1 MYIYK
6 DRGNNLK
13 TNIYNLNKI
22 YKARL
27 EENSEFILNEIWDE
41 DYYGRNYKISK
52 NDTVVDLG
60 GNQGI
65 FAIYAASKGASVYS
79 YEPVNEMFELL
90 EENVSSNK
98 LSESIKPYNYA
109 VSSIEEDIE
118 ISIPQTSGDI
128 APGMGSINKLNVSNF
143 ENMGSVQLKTQVVK
157 TITLSEIIK
166 DLDVV
171 NLLKVDCEGAELDI
185 LQSANYE
192 DIQKVQNIVM
202 ETHSGYS
209 QKSLCLKL
217 KEFGFS
223 IQEFDK
229 ISNKYRAGYL
239 FATRNTTEEYQSVY
253 SLITSKNYYPV
264 GSSFEMSADESFA
277 IQDVNSS
284 LICNWKLDDELKASN
299 DNSKLEK
306 FSFDEPG
313 TYKIG
318 LDVEDRHGNVDF
330 ADKWITIL
338 KNDYNEF
345 TPDYIL
351 KTSELKFPV
360 SKSKDAKIQI
370 PSNVLPKLFDF
381 SNVKLSI
388 SCIDDELDAVLE
400 FNSKEFNLFGYYDM
414 ATLQNMPDDLD
425 LNFTIKSNVDS
436 ELILQW
442 WVGSEDTSENEDT
455 ENVDYS
461 KEKFNGIQVL
471 PPANKET
478 ILENLAY
485 SEFVI
490 KKENFPTSWT
500 PQNIV
505 FMVSIMDSIDQ
516 TLVSSKL
523 AINDNEFTM
532 DGWYY
537 SAKVNFDSLNDDVS
551 VKLVLPFERDIK
563 IGWWTE

>member
-1 MYIYK
+1 M
-6 DRGNNLK
+6 K
-13 TNIYNLNKI
+13 TNIYNLNEV
-22 YKARL
+22 YEARL
-27 EENSEFILNEIWDE
+27 EEKSEFIVNEIWDE
-41 DYYGRNYKISK
+41 DYYGRNYKINE

-79 YEPVNEMFELL
+79 YEPVCEMFELL
-90 EENVSSNK
+90 EENVSSNN
-98 LSESIKPYNYA
+98 LGESIKPYNYA
-109 VSSIEEDIE
+109 VSSMEGDIE

-143 ENMGSVQLKTQVVK
+143 ENMESVQLKTQIVK

-166 DLDVV
+166 KLDVV
-171 NLLKVDCEGAELDI
+171 NLLKIDCEGAELDI
-185 LQSANYE
+185 LNSANYK
-192 DIQKVQNIVM
+192 DMQKVQNLVM

-209 QKSLCLKL
+209 QKALCLKL
-217 KEFGFS
+217 KEYGFS

-239 FATRNTTEEYQSVY
+239 FATRNVTNEYKNVF
-253 SLITSKNYYPV
+253 SLISSKNYYPIE
-264 GSSFEMSADESFA
+264 SSFEMSAEESFA
-277 IQDVNSS
+277 IQNVDSS
-284 LICNWKLDDELKASN
+284 LICNWKIENELKASN
-299 DNSKLEK
+299 ENSKLEE
-306 FSFDEPG
+306 FSFDKPG

-318 LDVEDRHGNVDF
+318 LDVEDKHGNVDS
-330 ADKWITIL
+330 AEKWVTIL

-345 TPDYIL
+345 APDYIL

-360 SKSKDAKIQI
+360 SKSKDVKIQI
-370 PSNVLPKLFDF
+370 PSNALPKLFDF

-388 SCIDDELDAVLE
+388 SCIDHELDAVLE
-400 FNSKEFNLFGYYDM
+400 FNSKEFNLSGYYDM
-414 ATLQNMPDDLD
+414 ATLLNLPDDLD
-425 LNFTIKSNVDS
+425 LNITMKSNVDS

-442 WVGSEDTSENEDT
+442 WVGSEQTSENEDT

-461 KEKFNGIQVL
+461 KEKVNGVQVL

-478 ILENLAY
+478 ILENLAHT
-485 SEFVI
+485 EFVI
-490 KKENFPTSWT
+490 KKDNFPTSWV

-537 SAKVNFDSLNDDVS
+537 SAKVNFDSLKDDVS

-563 IGWWTE
+563 VGWWTE